1 MPAWVKAR
9 GLSVYFVVF
18 NGGLALGSPIWGLVA
33 EEFGTPLALTISA
46 GGLAAAAVLSLNWK
60 LPAANAPDLT
70 PSRHWPE
77 PVIASEEL
85 EAGSGVTMVEIE
97 YRVDPSR
104 QAEFAT
110 ALSETARMRRRDGAI
125 FWQHFVDAADPR
137 RHVEVFMTESWLQ
150 HLRQHERV
158 TIADAAAETRVRA
171 FHTGDT
177 PVRVVHLVSAGAVRR
192 HTR

>member
-1 MPAWVKAR
+1 
-9 GLSVYFVVF
+9 
-18 NGGLALGSPIWGLVA
+18 LAV
-33 EEFGTPLALTISA
+33 
-46 GGLAAAAVLSLNWK
+46 AAVVSLYWK

-70 PSRHWPE
+70 PSRHWPA
-77 PVIASEEL
+77 PIIASEEL
-85 EAGSGVTMVEIE
+85 EADTGLTMVEIE

-104 QAEFAT
+104 QAEFMA

-125 FWQHFVDAADPR
+125 FWQHFIDAADPGR
-137 RHVEVFMTESWLQ
+137 NVEVFMTEGWLQ

-158 TIADAAAETRVRA
+158 TIADAAAEARVRS

-177 PVRVVHLVSAGAVRR
+177 SVRVVHLVSAGAVRR